1 MKQKKL
7 QSKVCKDLLYF
18 VHPAALIYTFK
29 QSRHENIFASMTIS
43 ESEMYLAEQSLQN
56 HCSIPKISHFGDQNL
71 KATLWHVLR
80 NVTILKALIFIPVP
94 LSHCTGFLYKSK
106 DDCRPKLT
114 AFQQKRLAVGY
125 SLHCLCN

>member
-43 ESEMYLAEQSLQN
+43 ESQKYLAEQSLQN

-71 KATLWHVLR
+71 KACFKECNNTEGTDLHPSAAESLYR
-80 NVTILKALIFIPVP
+80 ILVQVQ
-94 LSHCTGFLYKSK
+94 
-106 DDCRPKLT
+106 R
-114 AFQQKRLAVGY
+114 
-125 SLHCLCN
+125 